1 MTQDPNDNSHFIVAN
16 GEQARVTLGAVQC
29 NCNTSA
35 AYDGGALARQ
45 SSNPD
50 VYAFTISGAS
60 GVGKVFAGLCQF
72 LPSDPV
78 SAHYTVRVSGSGGGN
93 FTSSS
98 VYKEAPEASFQL
110 YFTIA

>member
-1 MTQDPNDNSHFIVAN
+1 MTQNPNDNSSFTVAS
-16 GEQARVTLGAVQC
+16 GEQATVTLRAVQC

-35 AYDGGALARQ
+35 GYDGGALTRS

-50 VYAFTISGAS
+50 VYKFAISGAT
-60 GVGKVFAGLCQF
+60 GVEKVFAGLCEF
-72 LPSDPV
+72 LAGDPV
-78 SAHYTVRVSGSGGGN
+78 TAHYTVRVSGSQSGS

-98 VYKEAPEASFQL
+98 IYKETPEASFQL